1 MEACFNMDETGR
13 AVIRELRM
21 ISAGGRVAGV
31 LMGMERLL
39 GNLQQGFV
47 WVEDGRMIGNTT
59 VSAANYPREFGKGA
73 IISNVAVY
81 PEFRRRG
88 IAAALVEKSLE
99 LCRAQHHH
107 FAVLQVDAV
116 NDGAR
121 RLYER
126 LGFHEERSF
135 TRWQRH
141 ARFSTPIPLP
151 AMPQLWLRP
160 PDEWKAELDLAQVV
174 RPNRQGG
181 MGWLRP
187 TNHRIF
193 RPNWLR
199 GFFDSFIGA
208 SAESYVVYRD
218 DVQRGRAGIIGAV
231 RLMSSFGSADRLDL
245 LVHPFAA
252 GKLEEPLINYI
263 LRRLEGRRRNLVTE
277 HPADDTAAEQVFVKY
292 AFEPRQ
298 TLVNMRIDL

>member
-1 MEACFNMDETGR
+1 MDETGR

-21 ISAGGRVAGV
+21 ISAGGKIAGV
-31 LMGMERLL
+31 LLGMERLL

-47 WVEDGRMIGNTT
+47 WVEDGRVIGNTT
-59 VSAANYPREFGKGA
+59 VSAANYPREFGRGA
-73 IISNVAVY
+73 ILSNVAVY

-99 LCRAQHHH
+99 LCRVQQYR
-107 FAVLQVDAV
+107 FAILQVDAI

-141 ARFSTPIPLP
+141 SRFSPPEPLS
-151 AMPQLWLRP
+151 AMPKLWLRP
-160 PDEWKAELDLAQVV
+160 VEEWKDELDLAELV
-174 RPNRQGG
+174 RPNRLGG

-187 TNHRIF
+187 TNPHIF
-193 RPNWLR
+193 RPGWLR
-199 GFFDSFIGA
+199 SFFDGLVGSTT
-208 SAESYVVYRD
+208 ESYVVYRD
-218 DVQRGRAGIIGAV
+218 EVNRGRAGIVGAV
-231 RLMSSFGSADRLDL
+231 RLMSSFGSADKIDL

-252 GKLEEPLINYI
+252 GRLEEALINYI
-263 LRRLEGRRRNLVTE
+263 LRRVGGHRRNVVIE
-277 HPADDTAAEQVFVKY
+277 HPAEDLAAERVFTKY
-292 AFEPRQ
+292 AFESRQ